1 VSWRTRLLLGAL
13 FVLLAV
19 LIVIWFT
26 PFAVSNGIRLWVW
39 WNARQEGLIVKI
51 DKIDAPFLRPVTLR
65 GLNIT
70 STSGNAFRIELTAT
84 QASAALNL
92 KSIMLRRGGRV
103 IRSVSIQQLRGQ
115 LRHSNPAG
123 RAITQR
129 GWRTMQTLLPQNL
142 TIGSAEV
149 RVEDG
154 PTVMLLRNAFLSG
167 SEIEAGRFYADEVM
181 IASPWF
187 RQTFSQLRGATNW
200 QGNRLTVAALRLTR
214 GFDLQSITVDLS
226 RIEKQRIGL
235 EFDVDAFGGKLRA
248 STSHEWRSPHFNWKI
263 AGSAT
268 DVSLAQT
275 SEALGFTDRV
285 DGLLHACNFSF
296 RGNPGEP
303 ARATASLWTELTG
316 LTWRDRTAEAIMLG
330 AALYNRQ
337 IQLQQLYIKQKT
349 NQLTLSGE
357 ASFPSNSSDWLSP
370 DFRGDIS
377 ASINHLGDFASLFG
391 ADPGAFAGEIAI
403 EGAMNARDRK
413 IGGNITASGTSLRFF
428 KASVDAL
435 NAKLNLKA
443 TELELEQFEINR
455 KSDFVRAQGKIDLSH
470 DHSYSGMLN
479 ATIGNLAEYL
489 SLFRGVDENN
499 IKPAPADIQLR
510 IDSSNWDAR
519 GTINLPDSSSINFTA
534 KFPFPVGTNWN
545 AFLTFPLNV
554 TLDFP
559 SIFLANAPQFFHPEI
574 FRDGILSGKLSLSDT
589 LRHPRIVGD
598 AQLLNGKLQN
608 TSPNLT
614 EASGRVTFDGIRA
627 SLDFFNA
634 ATKDVDL
641 SFRGYIDFHDTNDLT
656 IGIAASVPI
665 FDLKPRT
672 IDCVNKIEIESVAE
686 ALAPVVAELELRG
699 GLFRSGWT
707 MTLKEPMGTQ
717 SNGALIL
724 NQTARKF
731 SLCLGTGMDEKTLV
745 LGAHPRPELAKPR
758 KPAKRR

>member
-1 VSWRTRLLLGAL
+1 MLGAL

-142 TIGSAEV
+142 AIDSAEV

-337 IQLQQLYIKQKT
+337 IQLQQLYIRQKT

-357 ASFPSNSSDWLSP
+357 ASFPSNSSNWLSP

-545 AFLTFPLNV
+545 AFLTFLLNV

-707 MTLKEPMGTQ
+707 MTLKEPTGTQ

-731 SLCLGTGMDEKTLV
+731 SLCLGTGMDEKTLL
-745 LGAHPRPELAKPR
+745 LGAHPRPELVKPR

>member
-1 VSWRTRLLLGAL
+1 MA
-13 FVLLAV
+13 A

-26 PFAVSNGIRLWVW
+26 PFTVSNGIRLWVW
-39 WNARQEGLIVKI
+39 WKGRQEGLIVKI
-51 DKIDAPFLRPVTLR
+51 DKIDAPLLRPVTLR
-65 GLNIT
+65 GLKVT
-70 STSGNAFRIELTAT
+70 STSGNAFRIELTAA

-92 KSIMLRRGGRV
+92 RSILLGMGGRA
-103 IRSVSIQQLRGQ
+103 IRSVAIQQLRGE
-115 LRHSNPAG
+115 LRHDNPGG
-123 RAITQR
+123 RAITPR

-142 TIGSAEV
+142 TIGSAAV

-154 PTVMLLRNAFLSG
+154 PTVMLLRNAFLSA

-187 RQTFSQLRGATNW
+187 RQTFSQLGGATNW

-214 GFDLQSITVDLS
+214 GFDLQSITLDLS

-235 EFDVDAFGGKLRA
+235 EFDVDAFGGKLRT
-248 STSHEWRSPHFNWKI
+248 STSHEWRSPHFNWKM

-268 DVSLAQT
+268 DISLAQT

-357 ASFPSNSSDWLSP
+357 ASFPSNSSDWLNP

-391 ADPGAFAGEIAI
+391 ADPGAFAGEIEI

-413 IGGNITASGTSLRFF
+413 IGGHITAIGTSLRFF
-428 KASVDAL
+428 KTSVDAL

-443 TELELEQFEINR
+443 NELELEQLELNR

-470 DHSYSGMLN
+470 KHSYSGMLN

-489 SLFRGVDENN
+489 SIFRGPGENN
-499 IKPAPADIQLR
+499 IKPAPADIHVR
-510 IDSSNWDAR
+510 IDSSNWDAH
-519 GTINLPDSSSINFTA
+519 GTIGLPDSSSINFTA
-534 KFPFPVGTNWN
+534 RFPFPVGTNWN

-559 SIFLANAPQFFHPEI
+559 SIFLANAPQFFHPAI
-574 FRDGILSGKLSLSDT
+574 FRDGILSGKLSLTDT
-589 LRHPRIVGD
+589 LHHPRIVGD

-608 TSPNLT
+608 TSLNLT

-634 ATKDVDL
+634 ATKDLDL
-641 SFRGYIDFHDTNDLT
+641 SFRGSIDFHDTNDLT
-656 IGIAASVPI
+656 VGLAASVPI
-665 FDLKPRT
+665 FDLRPRT

-686 ALAPVVAELELRG
+686 TLAPVVAELELRG
-699 GLFRSGWT
+699 GLFRSDWT
-707 MTLKEPMGTQ
+707 MNLKEPMGIR

-724 NQTARKF
+724 NETARRF

-745 LGAHPRPELAKPR
+745 LGAHPRPEPVKPR

>member
-1 VSWRTRLLLGAL
+1 MSWRTRLLLGAL

-39 WNARQEGLIVKI
+39 WNGRQEGLIVKI

-142 TIGSAEV
+142 TIDSAEV

-357 ASFPSNSSDWLSP
+357 ASFPSNSSNWLSP

-489 SLFRGVDENN
+489 SLFRGVDEND

-627 SLDFFNA
+627 SLDFLNA
-634 ATKDVDL
+634 STKDLDL
-641 SFRGYIDFHDTNDLT
+641 SFRGDIDFHDTNDLT
-656 IGIAASVPI
+656 VGLAASVPI
-665 FDLKPRT
+665 FDLRPRT

-686 ALAPVVAELELRG
+686 TLAPVVAELELRG

-731 SLCLGTGMDEKTLV
+731 SLCLGTGMNEKTLV
-745 LGAHPRPELAKPR
+745 LGAHPRPELVKPR

>member
-1 VSWRTRLLLGAL
+1 MSWRTRLLLGAL
-13 FVLLAV
+13 FALLAV

-39 WNARQEGLIVKI
+39 WKGRQEGFIVKI

-65 GLNIT
+65 GLKVT
-70 STSGNAFRIELTAT
+70 STSGNAFRIELSAT

-92 KSIMLRRGGRV
+92 KSILLSMGGRA
-103 IRSVSIQQLRGQ
+103 IRSISIQQLRGE

-142 TIGSAEV
+142 TIDSAKV

-154 PTVMLLRNAFLSG
+154 PTVMLLRNAFLSA

-187 RQTFSQLRGATNW
+187 RQTFSQLRGATSW

-226 RIEKQRIGL
+226 RIERRRIGL

-248 STSHEWRSPHFNWKI
+248 SASHEWRSPHFNWKL

-268 DVSLAQT
+268 DISLAQT

-285 DGLLHACNFSF
+285 DGLLHACNFSL

-337 IQLQQLYIKQKT
+337 IQLQQLYIKQRT

-377 ASINHLGDFASLFG
+377 ASINNLGDFASLFG
-391 ADPGAFAGEIAI
+391 ADPGAFAGKIAI

-413 IGGNITASGTSLRFF
+413 IGGHITASGTSLRFF
-428 KASVDAL
+428 TTSVDAL

-443 TELELEQFEINR
+443 TELEFEQLELNR
-455 KSDFVRAQGKIDLSH
+455 KSDFARAQGKIDLSH
-470 DHSYSGMLN
+470 EHSYSGMLN
-479 ATIGNLAEYL
+479 ATIANLAEYL
-489 SLFRGVDENN
+489 SIFRGPGENN
-499 IKPAPADIQLR
+499 IKPAPADIQVK

-519 GTINLPDSSSINFTA
+519 GTIGLPDSSSINFTA
-534 KFPFPVGTNWN
+534 RFPFPVGTNWN

-574 FRDGILSGKLSLSDT
+574 FRDGILSGKLSISDT

-608 TSPNLT
+608 TSLNLT
-614 EASGRVTFDGIRA
+614 EASGRITFDGIRA

-634 ATKDVDL
+634 ATKDLDL
-641 SFRGYIDFHDTNDLT
+641 SFRGDIDFHDTNDLT
-656 IGIAASVPI
+656 VGLAASVPI
-665 FDLKPRT
+665 FDLRPRT
-672 IDCVNKIEIESVAE
+672 IHCVNKIEIESVAE
-686 ALAPVVAELELRG
+686 TLAPVVAELEFRG
-699 GLFRSGWT
+699 GLFRSDWT
-707 MTLKEPMGTQ
+707 MNLKEPMGIQ
-717 SNGALIL
+717 SGGTLTL
-724 NQTARKF
+724 NETARKF
-731 SLCLGTGMDEKTLV
+731 SLCLGTGMDEKPLV
-745 LGAHPRPELAKPR
+745 LGAHPRPELVKPR

>member
-1 VSWRTRLLLGAL
+1 MSWRTRLLLGAL

-70 STSGNAFRIELTAT
+70 STSDNAFRIELTAT

-92 KSIMLRRGGRV
+92 KSILLRRGGRAV
-103 IRSVSIQQLRGQ
+103 RSVSIQQLRGQ

-142 TIGSAEV
+142 AIDSAEV

-357 ASFPSNSSDWLSP
+357 ASFPSNSSNWLSP

-499 IKPAPADIQLR
+499 IKPAPADIQVR

-559 SIFLANAPQFFHPEI
+559 SIFLANAPQLFHPAI

-634 ATKDVDL
+634 ATKNVDL

-745 LGAHPRPELAKPR
+745 LGAHPRPELVKPR

>member
-1 VSWRTRLLLGAL
+1 MLWRTRLLLGAL

-39 WNARQEGLIVKI
+39 WKGRQEGLIVKI

-65 GLNIT
+65 GLNVT

-92 KSIMLRRGGRV
+92 KSILLRRGGRAV
-103 IRSVSIQQLRGQ
+103 RSVSIQQLRGQ
-115 LRHSNPAG
+115 LRHSNPTG

-154 PTVMLLRNAFLSG
+154 PTVMLLRNASLSA
-167 SEIEAGRFYADEVM
+167 SEIEAGRFYADEIM

-248 STSHEWRSPHFNWKI
+248 STSHEWRSPHFNWKM

-391 ADPGAFAGEIAI
+391 ADPGAFGGKIAI
-403 EGAMNARDRK
+403 EGAMNARGRK

-428 KASVDAL
+428 KTSVDAL

-443 TELELEQFEINR
+443 TELELEQFELNR

-470 DHSYSGMLN
+470 QHSYSGTLN

-489 SLFRGVDENN
+489 SIFRGPGENN
-499 IKPAPADIQLR
+499 IKPAPADIQVR

-519 GTINLPDSSSINFTA
+519 GTIGLPDSSLINFTA

-589 LRHPRIVGD
+589 LHHPRIVGD

-608 TSPNLT
+608 TSLNLT
-614 EASGRVTFDGIRA
+614 EVSGRVTFDGIRA

-634 ATKDVDL
+634 ATKDLDL
-641 SFRGYIDFHDTNDLT
+641 SFRGDIDFHDTNDLT
-656 IGIAASVPI
+656 VGLAASVPI
-665 FDLKPRT
+665 FDLRPRT

-686 ALAPVVAELELRG
+686 TLAPVVAGLELRG
-699 GLFRSGWT
+699 GLFRSDWT
-707 MTLKEPMGTQ
+707 MTLKEPMGIQ

-724 NQTARKF
+724 NQTVRKF

-745 LGAHPRPELAKPR
+745 LGAHPRPELVKPR

>member
-1 VSWRTRLLLGAL
+1 MLGAL

-65 GLNIT
+65 GLNVT

-92 KSIMLRRGGRV
+92 KSILLRRGGRA

-142 TIGSAEV
+142 TIDSAEV

-154 PTVMLLRNAFLSG
+154 PTVMLLRNAFLSA

-357 ASFPSNSSDWLSP
+357 ASFPSNSSNWLSP

-686 ALAPVVAELELRG
+686 TLAPVVAELELRG
-699 GLFRSGWT
+699 GLFRSPWT

-745 LGAHPRPELAKPR
+745 LGAHPRPELVKPR

>member
-154 PTVMLLRNAFLSG
+154 PTVMLLRNAFLSA

-731 SLCLGTGMDEKTLV
+731 SLCLGTGMDEKTLL
-745 LGAHPRPELAKPR
+745 LGAHPRPELVKPR

>member
-1 VSWRTRLLLGAL
+1 
-13 FVLLAV
+13 
-19 LIVIWFT
+19 
-26 PFAVSNGIRLWVW
+26 
-39 WNARQEGLIVKI
+39 
-51 DKIDAPFLRPVTLR
+51 
-65 GLNIT
+65 
-70 STSGNAFRIELTAT
+70 
-84 QASAALNL
+84 
-92 KSIMLRRGGRV
+92 
-103 IRSVSIQQLRGQ
+103 
-115 LRHSNPAG
+115 
-123 RAITQR
+123 
-129 GWRTMQTLLPQNL
+129 
-142 TIGSAEV
+142 
-149 RVEDG
+149 
-154 PTVMLLRNAFLSG
+154 MLLRNVFLST

-226 RIEKQRIGL
+226 RIEKRRIGL

-248 STSHEWRSPHFNWKI
+248 SASHEWRSPHFNWKI

-268 DVSLAQT
+268 DISLAQT

-391 ADPGAFAGEIAI
+391 ANPGAFAGKIAI

-413 IGGNITASGTSLRFF
+413 IGGHITASGTSLRFF
-428 KASVDAL
+428 RTSVDAL

-443 TELELEQFEINR
+443 TELEFEQLELNR

-470 DHSYSGMLN
+470 EHSYSGMLN

-489 SLFRGVDENN
+489 SIFRGPGENN
-499 IKPAPADIQLR
+499 IKPASADIQVK

-519 GTINLPDSSSINFTA
+519 GMIGLPDSSSINFTA
-534 KFPFPVGTNWN
+534 RFPFPVGTNWN
-545 AFLTFPLNV
+545 AFLTFPFNI

-559 SIFLANAPQFFHPEI
+559 SIFLANAPQLFHPAI

-589 LRHPRIVGD
+589 LHHPRIVGD

-608 TSPNLT
+608 TSLNLT

-634 ATKDVDL
+634 ATKDIDL
-641 SFRGYIDFHDTNDLT
+641 SFRGDIDFHDTNDLT
-656 IGIAASVPI
+656 VGLAASVPI
-665 FDLKPRT
+665 FDLRPRT
-672 IDCVNKIEIESVAE
+672 
-686 ALAPVVAELELRG
+686 
-699 GLFRSGWT
+699 
-707 MTLKEPMGTQ
+707 
-717 SNGALIL
+717 
-724 NQTARKF
+724 
-731 SLCLGTGMDEKTLV
+731 
-745 LGAHPRPELAKPR
+745 
-758 KPAKRR
+758 

>member
-1 VSWRTRLLLGAL
+1 MSWRTRLLLGAL

-19 LIVIWFT
+19 LIAIWFT

-39 WNARQEGLIVKI
+39 WKGRQEGLIVKI
-51 DKIDAPFLRPVTLR
+51 DKIDAPLLRPVTFR
-65 GLNIT
+65 GLKVT

-92 KSIMLRRGGRV
+92 KSILLRTDGRA
-103 IRSVSIQQLRGQ
+103 IRSVSIQQLHGQ
-115 LRHSNPAG
+115 VRHSNPAG
-123 RAITQR
+123 RTITQR
-129 GWRTMQTLLPQNL
+129 GWMTMQTLLPQNL
-142 TIGSAEV
+142 TISSAEV

-154 PTVMLLRNAFLSG
+154 PTVMLLRNAFLSA

-187 RQTFSQLRGATNW
+187 RQTFSQLRGATSW
-200 QGNRLTVAALRLTR
+200 QGNRLTVAALTLTR
-214 GFDLQSITVDLS
+214 GFDLQSITADLS

-248 STSHEWRSPHFNWKI
+248 STSHEWRSPHFNWKL

-268 DVSLAQT
+268 DISLAQT

-296 RGNPGEP
+296 HGNPGEP
-303 ARATASLWTELTG
+303 ARVTASLWTELTG

-349 NQLTLSGE
+349 NQFTLSGE

-391 ADPGAFAGEIAI
+391 ANPGDFGGKIAI

-413 IGGNITASGTSLRFF
+413 IGGHITASGTSLRFF
-428 KASVDAL
+428 KTSIDAL
-435 NAKLNLKA
+435 KAKLNLKA
-443 TELELEQFEINR
+443 TDLELEQLELNR
-455 KSDFVRAQGKIDLSH
+455 KSDLLRAQGKIDLSH
-470 DHSYSGMLN
+470 EHSYSGTFN
-479 ATIGNLAEYL
+479 ATIGNVAEYL
-489 SLFRGVDENN
+489 TILRGPGENN
-499 IKPAPADIQLR
+499 INPAPADIQVK
-510 IDSSNWDAR
+510 IDSGNWDAR
-519 GTINLPDSSSINFTA
+519 GTIGLPDSSSINFTA
-534 KFPFPVGTNWN
+534 RFPFPVGTTWN

-574 FRDGILSGKLSLSDT
+574 FRDGILSGKLSLSGT
-589 LRHPRIVGD
+589 LHHPRIGGD
-598 AQLLNGKLQN
+598 VQLVNGKLQN
-608 TSPNLT
+608 TSLNLT

-627 SLDFFNA
+627 WLDFFNA
-634 ATKDVDL
+634 ATKDLDL
-641 SFRGYIDFHDTNDLT
+641 SFRGDVDFHDTNDLT
-656 IGIAASVPI
+656 ARIAASVPI
-665 FDLKPRT
+665 FDLRPRT
-672 IDCVNKIEIESVAE
+672 IDCVSKIEVESVAE
-686 ALAPVVAELELRG
+686 TLAPVIAELELRG
-699 GLFRSGWT
+699 GLFRSDWT
-707 MTLKEPMGTQ
+707 MNLKEPMGIQ

-724 NQTARKF
+724 DETARKF
-731 SLCLGTGMDEKTLV
+731 SLCLGTGVDEKSLV
-745 LGAHPRPELAKPR
+745 LGAHPRPEPVKPR

>member
-1 VSWRTRLLLGAL
+1 MA
-13 FVLLAV
+13 A

-26 PFAVSNGIRLWVW
+26 PFTVSNGIRLWVW
-39 WNARQEGLIVKI
+39 WKGRQEGLIVKI
-51 DKIDAPFLRPVTLR
+51 DKIDAPLLRPVTLR
-65 GLNIT
+65 GLKVT
-70 STSGNAFRIELTAT
+70 STSGNAFRIELTAA

-92 KSIMLRRGGRV
+92 RSILLGMGGRA
-103 IRSVSIQQLRGQ
+103 IRSVAIQQLRGE
-115 LRHSNPAG
+115 LRHDNPGG
-123 RAITQR
+123 RAITPR

-142 TIGSAEV
+142 TIGSAAV

-154 PTVMLLRNAFLSG
+154 PTVMLLRNAFLSA

-187 RQTFSQLRGATNW
+187 RQTFSQLGGATNW

-214 GFDLQSITVDLS
+214 GFDLQSITLDLS

-248 STSHEWRSPHFNWKI
+248 STSHEWHSPHFNWKM

-268 DVSLAQT
+268 DISLAQT

-357 ASFPSNSSDWLSP
+357 ASFPSNSSDWLNP

-391 ADPGAFAGEIAI
+391 ADPGAFAGEIEI

-413 IGGNITASGTSLRFF
+413 IGGHITAIGTSLRFF
-428 KASVDAL
+428 KTSVDAL

-443 TELELEQFEINR
+443 NELELEQLELNR

-470 DHSYSGMLN
+470 KHSYSGMLN

-489 SLFRGVDENN
+489 SIFRGPGENN
-499 IKPAPADIQLR
+499 IKPAPADIHVR
-510 IDSSNWDAR
+510 IDSSNWDAH
-519 GTINLPDSSSINFTA
+519 GTIGLPDSSSINFTA
-534 KFPFPVGTNWN
+534 RFPFPVGTNWN

-559 SIFLANAPQFFHPEI
+559 SIFLANAPQFFHPAI
-574 FRDGILSGKLSLSDT
+574 FRDGILSGKLSLTDT
-589 LRHPRIVGD
+589 LHHPRIVGD

-608 TSPNLT
+608 TSLNLT

-634 ATKDVDL
+634 ATKDLDL
-641 SFRGYIDFHDTNDLT
+641 SFRGSIDFHDTNDLT
-656 IGIAASVPI
+656 VGLAASVPI
-665 FDLKPRT
+665 FDLRPRT

-686 ALAPVVAELELRG
+686 TLAPVVAELELRG
-699 GLFRSGWT
+699 GLFRSDWT
-707 MTLKEPMGTQ
+707 MNLKEPMGIR

-724 NQTARKF
+724 NETARRF

-745 LGAHPRPELAKPR
+745 LGAHPRPEPVKPR

>member
-70 STSGNAFRIELTAT
+70 STSDNAFRIELTAT

-92 KSIMLRRGGRV
+92 KSIMLRRGGRA

-142 TIGSAEV
+142 TIDSAEV

-357 ASFPSNSSDWLSP
+357 ASFPSNSSNWLSP

-589 LRHPRIVGD
+589 LRHP
-598 AQLLNGKLQN
+598 
-608 TSPNLT
+608 
-614 EASGRVTFDGIRA
+614 
-627 SLDFFNA
+627 
-634 ATKDVDL
+634 
-641 SFRGYIDFHDTNDLT
+641 
-656 IGIAASVPI
+656 
-665 FDLKPRT
+665 
-672 IDCVNKIEIESVAE
+672 
-686 ALAPVVAELELRG
+686 
-699 GLFRSGWT
+699 
-707 MTLKEPMGTQ
+707 
-717 SNGALIL
+717 
-724 NQTARKF
+724 
-731 SLCLGTGMDEKTLV
+731 
-745 LGAHPRPELAKPR
+745 
-758 KPAKRR
+758 

>member
-1 VSWRTRLLLGAL
+1 VSWRTRLLLGTL

-19 LIVIWFT
+19 LIAIWFT

-39 WNARQEGLIVKI
+39 WKGRQEGLIVKI
-51 DKIDAPFLRPVTLR
+51 DKIDAPLLRPVTLH
-65 GLNIT
+65 GLKVK

-84 QASAALNL
+84 QVSAALNL
-92 KSIMLRRGGRV
+92 KSILLRTGGRG
-103 IRSVSIQQLRGQ
+103 IRSVSIQQLRGE
-115 LRHSNPAG
+115 LRHTNPAG
-123 RAITQR
+123 RVITQR
-129 GWRTMQTLLPQNL
+129 GWRTMQMLLPQNL
-142 TIGSAEV
+142 TIDSAKV

-154 PTVMLLRNAFLSG
+154 PTVMLLRNAFLSA

-187 RQTFSQLRGATNW
+187 RQTFSQLRGATSW
-200 QGNRLTVAALRLTR
+200 QGNRLTVAALTLTR
-214 GFDLQSITVDLS
+214 GFDLQSITADLS
-226 RIEKQRIGL
+226 RVEKQRIGL

-248 STSHEWRSPHFNWKI
+248 STSHEWRSPHFNWKM

-268 DVSLAQT
+268 DISLAQT

-296 RGNPGEP
+296 HGNPGEP
-303 ARATASLWTELTG
+303 ARVTASLWTELTG

-337 IQLQQLYIKQKT
+337 IELQQLYIKQKT
-349 NQLTLSGE
+349 NQFTLSGE
-357 ASFPSNSSDWLSP
+357 ASFPSNSSNWLSP

-391 ADPGAFAGEIAI
+391 ADPGDFAGKIAI

-413 IGGNITASGTSLRFF
+413 IGGHITASGASLRFF
-428 KASVDAL
+428 KTSIDAL

-443 TELELEQFEINR
+443 TELKIEQLELNR
-455 KSDFVRAQGKIDLSH
+455 KSDLLRAQGKIDLSH
-470 DHSYSGMLN
+470 EHSYSGTLN
-479 ATIGNLAEYL
+479 ATIANVAEYF
-489 SLFRGVDENN
+489 SIFRGPGEKN
-499 IKPAPADIQLR
+499 IKPVPVDIQVK

-519 GTINLPDSSSINFTA
+519 GTISLPDSSSINFTA
-534 KFPFPVGTNWN
+534 RFPFPVGTNWN
-545 AFLTFPLNV
+545 AFLTFPLDV

-589 LRHPRIVGD
+589 LHHPRILGD

-608 TSPNLT
+608 TSLNLT
-614 EASGRVTFDGIRA
+614 EASGRVTFDGFRA

-634 ATKDVDL
+634 ATKDLDL
-641 SFRGYIDFHDTNDLT
+641 SFRGDIDFHDTNDLT
-656 IGIAASVPI
+656 VRIAASVPI
-665 FDLKPRT
+665 FDLRPRT

-686 ALAPVVAELELRG
+686 TLAPVISALELHG
-699 GLFRSGWT
+699 GLFRSDWT
-707 MTLKEPMGTQ
+707 MNLKEPIGIQ

-724 NQTARKF
+724 NETARRF
-731 SLCLGTGMDEKTLV
+731 SLCLKTGVDEKPLV
-745 LGAHPRPELAKPR
+745 LGAHPRPEVVKPR
-758 KPAKRR
+758 KPVKRR

>member
-1 VSWRTRLLLGAL
+1 M
-13 FVLLAV
+13 

-142 TIGSAEV
+142 TIDSAEV

-499 IKPAPADIQLR
+499 IKPAPADIQVR
-510 IDSSNWDAR
+510 IDSSKWDAR
-519 GTINLPDSSSINFTA
+519 GTINLPDSSSINFAA

-686 ALAPVVAELELRG
+686 ALAPVVAELELGG

-731 SLCLGTGMDEKTLV
+731 SLCLGTGMDEKTLL
-745 LGAHPRPELAKPR
+745 LGAHPRPELVKPR

>member
-1 VSWRTRLLLGAL
+1 MSWRTRLLLCAL

-19 LIVIWFT
+19 LIAIWFT

-39 WNARQEGLIVKI
+39 WKGRQEGLIVKI

-65 GLNIT
+65 GLNVT
-70 STSGNAFRIELTAT
+70 SMSGNAFRIELTAT
-84 QASAALNL
+84 QASAAINL
-92 KSIMLRRGGRV
+92 KSILLRTDGRA
-103 IRSVSIQQLRGQ
+103 IRSVSIQQLRGE
-115 LRHSNPAG
+115 LRHSNPSG

-154 PTVMLLRNAFLSG
+154 PTVMLLRNAFLSA

-187 RQTFSQLRGATNW
+187 RQTFSQLRGATSW
-200 QGNRLTVAALRLTR
+200 QGNRLTVAALTLTR
-214 GFDLQSITVDLS
+214 GFDLQSITADLS

-248 STSHEWRSPHFNWKI
+248 STSHEWRSPHFNWKL

-268 DVSLAQT
+268 DISLAQT

-296 RGNPGEP
+296 HGNPGEP
-303 ARATASLWTELTG
+303 ARVTASLWTELTG

-428 KASVDAL
+428 KTSVDAL

-443 TELELEQFEINR
+443 TELELEQFELNR

-470 DHSYSGMLN
+470 EHSYSGMLN

-489 SLFRGVDENN
+489 SIFRGPGENN
-499 IKPAPADIQLR
+499 SKPSPADIQVR

-534 KFPFPVGTNWN
+534 RFPFPVGTNWN

-574 FRDGILSGKLSLSDT
+574 FRDGILSGKLSLSDA
-589 LRHPRIVGD
+589 LHHPRIVGD

-608 TSPNLT
+608 TSLNLT

-634 ATKDVDL
+634 ATKDLDL
-641 SFRGYIDFHDTNDLT
+641 SFRGHIDFHDTNDLT
-656 IGIAASVPI
+656 VGIAASVPI
-665 FDLKPRT
+665 FDLKPRR
-672 IDCVNKIEIESVAE
+672 IDCVNKIQIESVAE
-686 ALAPVVAELELRG
+686 TLAPVVAELELRG
-699 GLFRSGWT
+699 GLFRSDWT
-707 MTLKEPMGTQ
+707 MTLKEPMGVQPDGT
-717 SNGALIL
+717 LIL
-724 NQTARKF
+724 NQTVRKF
-731 SLCLGTGMDEKTLV
+731 SLCLGTGMAEKTLA
-745 LGAHPRPELAKPR
+745 LGAHPRPELVKPR

>member
-1 VSWRTRLLLGAL
+1 VSWRTRLLRGTL
-13 FVLLAV
+13 FVLLVV
-19 LIVIWFT
+19 LIAIWFT

-39 WNARQEGLIVKI
+39 WKGRQEGLIVKI
-51 DKIDAPFLRPVTLR
+51 DKIDAPLLRPVTFR
-65 GLNIT
+65 GLKVT

-92 KSIMLRRGGRV
+92 KSILLRTGGRA
-103 IRSVSIQQLRGQ
+103 IRSVSIQQLRGE
-115 LRHSNPAG
+115 LRHTNPAG
-123 RAITQR
+123 RVITQR
-129 GWRTMQTLLPQNL
+129 GWRTIQMLLPQNL
-142 TIGSAEV
+142 TIDSAKV

-154 PTVMLLRNAFLSG
+154 PTVMLLRNAFLSA

-187 RQTFSQLRGATNW
+187 RQTFSQLRGATSW
-200 QGNRLTVAALRLTR
+200 QGNRLTVAALTLTR
-214 GFDLQSITVDLS
+214 GFDLQSITADLS
-226 RIEKQRIGL
+226 RVEKQRIGL

-268 DVSLAQT
+268 DISLAQT

-296 RGNPGEP
+296 RGNLGEP
-303 ARATASLWTELTG
+303 ARVTASIWTELTG

-337 IQLQQLYIKQKT
+337 IELQQLYIKQKT
-349 NQLTLSGE
+349 NQFTLSGE
-357 ASFPSNSSDWLSP
+357 ASFPSNSSNWLSP

-391 ADPGAFAGEIAI
+391 ADPGDFAGKIAI

-413 IGGNITASGTSLRFF
+413 IGGHIIAGGTSLRFF
-428 KASVDAL
+428 KTSIDAL

-443 TELELEQFEINR
+443 TELRLERLELNR
-455 KSDFVRAQGKIDLSH
+455 KSDLLRAQGKIDLSH
-470 DHSYSGMLN
+470 EHSYSGALN
-479 ATIGNLAEYL
+479 ATIGNVTEYFAI
-489 SLFRGVDENN
+489 FRGPGENN
-499 IKPAPADIQLR
+499 IKPVPADIQVR

-519 GTINLPDSSSINFTA
+519 GTISLPDSSSINFTA
-534 KFPFPVGTNWN
+534 RFPFPVGTNWN

-589 LRHPRIVGD
+589 LHHPRILGD

-608 TSPNLT
+608 TPLNLT
-614 EASGRVTFDGIRA
+614 EASGRVTFDGFRA

-634 ATKDVDL
+634 ATKDLDL
-641 SFRGYIDFHDTNDLT
+641 SFRGDIDFHDTNDLT
-656 IGIAASVPI
+656 VRIAASVPI
-665 FDLKPRT
+665 FDLRPLT

-686 ALAPVVAELELRG
+686 TLAPVISALELHG
-699 GLFRSGWT
+699 GLFRSDWT
-707 MTLKEPMGTQ
+707 MNLKGPIGNQ

-724 NQTARKF
+724 NERARKF
-731 SLCLGTGMDEKTLV
+731 SLCLEAGVDKKPLV
-745 LGAHPRPELAKPR
+745 LGAHPRPEVVKPR
-758 KPAKRR
+758 KPVKRR

>member
-13 FVLLAV
+13 FALLAV

-39 WNARQEGLIVKI
+39 WKGRQEGLIVKI
-51 DKIDAPFLRPVTLR
+51 DKIDAPFLRPVTLS
-65 GLNIT
+65 GLKVT
-70 STSGNAFRIELTAT
+70 STSANAFRIELTAT

-92 KSIMLRRGGRV
+92 KSILLSVGGRA
-103 IRSVSIQQLRGQ
+103 IRSVSIQQLRGK
-115 LRHSNPAG
+115 LLHSNPAG
-123 RAITQR
+123 RAITPR

-142 TIGSAEV
+142 TIDSSEV

-154 PTVMLLRNAFLSG
+154 PTVMLLRNAFLST

-214 GFDLQSITVDLS
+214 GFDLQSITFDLS
-226 RIEKQRIGL
+226 RIEKRRIGL

-248 STSHEWRSPHFNWKI
+248 SASHEWRSPHFNWKM

-268 DVSLAQT
+268 DISLAQT

-303 ARATASLWTELTG
+303 ARVTASLWTELTG

-391 ADPGAFAGEIAI
+391 ANPGAFAGKIAI

-413 IGGNITASGTSLRFF
+413 IGGHITASGTSLRFF
-428 KASVDAL
+428 RTSVDAL

-443 TELELEQFEINR
+443 TELEFEQLELNR

-470 DHSYSGMLN
+470 EHSYSGMLN

-489 SLFRGVDENN
+489 SIFRGPSENN
-499 IKPAPADIQLR
+499 IKPAPADIQVK

-519 GTINLPDSSSINFTA
+519 GTIGLPDSSSISFTA
-534 KFPFPVGTNWN
+534 RFPFPVGTTWN
-545 AFLTFPLNV
+545 AFLTFPLSI
-554 TLDFP
+554 TFDFP
-559 SIFLANAPQFFHPEI
+559 SIFLANAPQFFHPAI

-589 LRHPRIVGD
+589 LHHPRIVGD

-608 TSPNLT
+608 TSLNLT

-634 ATKDVDL
+634 ATKDLDL
-641 SFRGYIDFHDTNDLT
+641 SFRGDIDFHDTNDLT
-656 IGIAASVPI
+656 VGLAASVPI
-665 FDLKPRT
+665 FDLRPRT
-672 IDCVNKIEIESVAE
+672 IDCVNKIEIESVVE
-686 ALAPVVAELELRG
+686 TLAPVVAELELRG
-699 GLFRSGWT
+699 GLFRSDWT
-707 MTLKEPMGTQ
+707 MNLKEPMGIR

-724 NQTARKF
+724 NETARKF

-745 LGAHPRPELAKPR
+745 LGAHPRPELVKPR

>member
-1 VSWRTRLLLGAL
+1 MSWRTRLLLGAL

-19 LIVIWFT
+19 LIAIWFT
-26 PFAVSNGIRLWVW
+26 PFAVSNSIRLWVW
-39 WNARQEGLIVKI
+39 WKGRQEGLIVKI
-51 DKIDAPFLRPVTLR
+51 DKIDAPLLRPVTLR
-65 GLNIT
+65 GLKVT

-92 KSIMLRRGGRV
+92 KSILLRTDGRA
-103 IRSVSIQQLRGQ
+103 IRSVSIQQLRGE

-129 GWRTMQTLLPQNL
+129 GWRTMQALLPQNL

-154 PTVMLLRNAFLSG
+154 PTIMLLRNAFLSA
-167 SEIEAGRFYADEVM
+167 SEIEAGRFYADEIM

-200 QGNRLTVAALRLTR
+200 QGNRLTVAALTLTR
-214 GFDLQSITVDLS
+214 GFDLQSITADLS

-248 STSHEWRSPHFNWKI
+248 STSHEWRSPHFNWKM
-263 AGSAT
+263 AGSVT
-268 DVSLAQT
+268 DISLAQT

-296 RGNPGEP
+296 FGNPGEP

-357 ASFPSNSSDWLSP
+357 ASFPSNSSNWLSP

-391 ADPGAFAGEIAI
+391 ANPGDFAGKIAI

-413 IGGNITASGTSLRFF
+413 IGGHITASGTSLRFF
-428 KASVDAL
+428 KTSVDAL

-443 TELELEQFEINR
+443 TELELEQLELNR
-455 KSDFVRAQGKIDLSH
+455 KGDFVRAQGKIDLSH
-470 DHSYSGMLN
+470 EHSYSGMLN

-489 SLFRGVDENN
+489 SIFRGPGENN
-499 IKPAPADIQLR
+499 IKPAPADIQVR

-519 GTINLPDSSSINFTA
+519 GTIALPDSSSINFTA
-534 KFPFPVGTNWN
+534 RFPFPVGTNWN

-589 LRHPRIVGD
+589 LHHPRIVGD

-608 TSPNLT
+608 TSLNLT

-627 SLDFFNA
+627 SLDFFNV
-634 ATKDVDL
+634 TMKDLDL
-641 SFRGYIDFHDTNDLT
+641 SFRGDIDFHDTNDLT
-656 IGIAASVPI
+656 VGIAASVPI
-665 FDLKPRT
+665 FDLRPRT

-686 ALAPVVAELELRG
+686 TLAPVVAELELRG
-699 GLFRSGWT
+699 GLFQSDWT
-707 MTLKEPMGTQ
+707 VNLKEPMGIQ

-724 NQTARKF
+724 NETARKF
-731 SLCLGTGMDEKTLV
+731 SLCLGTGVDEKPLV
-745 LGAHPRPELAKPR
+745 LGAHPRPELVKLR